1 MPVDVQTKKSQSP
14 SKELEQVFLDH
25 YDLVYRAAF
34 RITGNSTDAEDA
46 LQTLFMRLIRR
57 ESTPDLKGGW
67 PPYLH
72 RAAINVALD
81 IVRKRGRSVSITEM
95 EPWIK
100 DSRPDPYRE
109 HKSTELGAKLRGALS
124 ELNPRVAEVF
134 ALRHIE
140 GYSNRDIAKMLGTS
154 TGSIAVTLFRARGSL
169 RKSLRSFVGGQ

>member
-1 MPVDVQTKKSQSP
+1 MPVDVQIKKSQSP
-14 SKELEQVFLDH
+14 SKEQEQEFLDH
-25 YDLVYRAAF
+25 YDRVYRSAF

-57 ESTPDLKGGW
+57 ETTPDLKSGW

-72 RAAINVALD
+72 RAAINVSLD

-100 DSRPDPYRE
+100 ESRPDPYQE
-109 HKSTELGAKLRGALS
+109 HKSTELGDKMRSALT
-124 ELNPRVAEVF
+124 ELNPRAAEVF
-134 ALRHIE
+134 TLRHIE
-140 GYSNRDIAKMLGTS
+140 GYSNGDIAKMLNTS
-154 TGSIAVTLFRARGSL
+154 TGSIAVTLFRARSSL